1 MMSLGAMNNDKIS
14 RTYVQAM
21 KRVCDVAVAMRL
33 AELEH
38 DRLKDDPKAMN
49 MQVDACWKERIA
61 RMKDF
66 DRTVDEFI
74 KIQES
79 KP

>member
-1 MMSLGAMNNDKIS
+1 MNDNKIS

-21 KRVCDVAVAMRL
+21 QRVCDVAVARRL
-33 AELEH
+33 AEAEH
-38 DRLKDDPKAMN
+38 DRLKEDPKAMN
-49 MQVDACWKERIA
+49 AQVQAAWDKRYAVWQDFERI
-61 RMKDF
+61 
-66 DRTVDEFI
+66 VDEFI